1 MATRRKLYYL
11 VQGKAF
17 EYVIMAV
24 IVANSALMATSYYGQ
39 PEEMSRIVEAIN
51 YAFTG
56 VYVLE
61 FVLKVRGL
69 VGNSPPYVLV
79 PNMQLAMPMQYWIAD
94 TLYLGVTNGR

>member
-1 MATRRKLYYL
+1 VAVPLPRRRLYYL

-61 FVLKVRGL
+61 FVFKVRGL
-69 VGNSPPYVLV
+69 DGCRCPH
-79 PNMQLAMPMQYWIAD
+79 MLA
-94 TLYLGVTNGR
+94 LYCSS